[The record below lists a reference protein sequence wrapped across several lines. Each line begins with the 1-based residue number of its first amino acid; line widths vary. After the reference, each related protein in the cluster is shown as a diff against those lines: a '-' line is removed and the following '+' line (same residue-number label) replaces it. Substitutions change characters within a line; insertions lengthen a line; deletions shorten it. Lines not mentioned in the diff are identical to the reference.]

1 MSDETISPPP
11 PTPLL
16 PSTTAAL
23 LERWR
28 RLVRSARLDGWSG
41 LTLGPLL
48 LAVPLLAAIWCS
60 HLLYAER
67 ERQLAVDN
75 ALQDNA
81 NIARVAVSV
90 LEQTLERSR
99 RHARLARAGLDDP
112 RLLESLRLATSGDGI
127 FTAVMVQDPLRGP
140 LFSSSPTEADT
151 TSLLRMGTRLSSDA
165 PRSILAD
172 EIALFPAE
180 RGPDGNWRLPISIPL
195 MSVLGNRGQLLALID
210 ANRLLQPFRT
220 LDLGSGGALRIYD
233 ASGHTLFDTRSG
245 EGRFTPTDDTN
256 SRRLAAALHGRSTV
270 DRADGRPALLAFE
283 RSASNGLGIA
293 VERRLDEVLHS
304 AAQRRLALAG
314 WAWSLSL
321 VLVAALAAM
330 VLVARRQHRLYREL
344 TRAED
349 EKERL
354 IEQLKEEK
362 GRAYQLAS
370 HDHLTSLPNRM
381 LFTELAVSHL
391 NRARRNHAPFVMM
404 FLDLDRFKAI
414 NDTLGHRVGDLLL
427 REVAD
432 RLKASVRDT
441 DIVARLGGDEFV
453 VLLTELDAADAA
465 ARVARK
471 LIEAL
476 ARPMK
481 FDEHELEVRASVG
494 IAIHPRDGQDIDAL
508 MRNADSAMYEAK
520 RSGRGCFRYYDP
532 SLNARS
538 ALHLDLH
545 SRFRRAILGEE
556 FVLHYQPRV
565 ALNGLRITSLEALIR
580 WQHPERGLVYPGDF
594 IDYAEQEGLVVE
606 LGNWVVREACR
617 QIAAWQQEG
626 ITVVPVAI
634 NVSAR
639 QLRDQSFVEVI
650 RETTAHYGIRPDML
664 ELEITERCVVDDFE
678 RAHAALE
685 VLSKLG
691 LKIALDDFGTGFSSL
706 SYLRRLP
713 IDIIKIDRSFINDIR
728 NQTNDAAIV
737 ASTIALGHNLGLTV
751 IAEGVET
758 REQAVYLKAAGCDEV
773 QGYYF
778 QRPIP
783 AADTLPLLV
792 NGIPDR

>member
-1 MSDETISPPP
+1 M
-11 PTPLL
+11 
-16 PSTTAAL
+16 
-23 LERWR
+23 
-28 RLVRSARLDGWSG
+28 RSARLDGWSG

-48 LAVPLLAAIWCS
+48 LAIPLLAAIWCS

-67 ERQLAVDN
+67 ERQLAVESV
-75 ALQDNA
+75 LQDNA
-81 NIARVAVSV
+81 NIARMAVSV

-99 RHARLARAGLDDP
+99 RHAHLARAGLDDT
-112 RLLESLRLATSGDGI
+112 RLLEGLRLAAGSDSL
-127 FTAVMVQDPLRGP
+127 FSAVMVQDAQRGP
-140 LFSSSPTEADT
+140 LLSSATTEGDT
-151 TSLLRMGTRLSSDA
+151 AALLRLAARSAGDT
-165 PRSILAD
+165 PRTALAG
-172 EIALFPAE
+172 EITLLPAE
-180 RGPDGNWRLPISIPL
+180 RGPDGNWRLPVAIPL
-195 MSVLGNRGQLLALID
+195 LSALGHRGQLLTLID

-220 LDLGSGGALRIYD
+220 LDLGSGSDLRIYD
-233 ASGHTLFDTRSG
+233 ASGRSLFDTRG
-245 EGRFTPTDDTN
+245 GDGRFFTADDGSDKLFATALQG
-256 SRRLAAALHGRSTV
+256 RRTV
-270 DRADGRPALLAFE
+270 ERADGRPVLLAFE
-283 RSASNGLGIA
+283 RSAGSGLGVA
-293 VERRLDEVLHS
+293 VERRLDEVLHN

-321 VLVAALAAM
+321 MLVAALAAM

-344 TRAED
+344 SRAED

-381 LFTELAVSHL
+381 LFTELAASHL

-427 REVAD
+427 QEVAE

-453 VLLTELDAADAA
+453 VLLTEVDAADAA

-471 LIEAL
+471 LIDAL
-476 ARPMK
+476 ARPMG
-481 FDEHELEVRASVG
+481 FDGHELEVRASIG

-545 SRFRRAILGEE
+545 SRFRRAILGDE

-639 QLRDQSFVEVI
+639 QLRDHSFVEVI
-650 RETTAHYGIRPDML
+650 RETTAHYRIRPDML

-685 VLSKLG
+685 VLSGLG
-691 LKIALDDFGTGFSSL
+691 MKIALDDFGTGFSSL

-783 AADTLPLLV
+783 AAETLPLLRD
-792 NGIPDR
+792 GIPDR

>member
-1 MSDETISPPP
+1 M
-11 PTPLL
+11 
-16 PSTTAAL
+16 

-28 RLVRSARLDGWSG
+28 RLARSAHLDGWSG

-48 LAVPLLAAIWCS
+48 LAIPLLAAIWCS

-75 ALQDNA
+75 VLQDNA
-81 NIARVAVSV
+81 NIARMAVSV
-90 LEQTLERSR
+90 LEQTLERGR
-99 RHARLARAGLDDP
+99 RHARLARAGLDDA
-112 RLLESLRLATSGDGI
+112 RLLEGLRLATSSDSL
-127 FTAVMVQDPLRGP
+127 FSAMMVQDAQRGL
-140 LFSSSPTEADT
+140 LFSSAATESETAA
-151 TSLLRMGTRLSSDA
+151 LLRLAARPAGDA
-165 PRSILAD
+165 ARTALAG
-172 EIALFPAE
+172 EVTLLPAE
-180 RGPDGNWRLPISIPL
+180 RGPDGNWRLPMAIPL
-195 MSVLGNRGQLLALID
+195 SSALGNRGQLLALVD
-210 ANRLLQPFRT
+210 ASRLLQPFRT

-233 ASGHTLFDTRSG
+233 ASGRSLFDTRS
-245 EGRFTPTDDTN
+245 DD
-256 SRRLAAALHGRSTV
+256 SRRLVADDGSDKLFAATLQGRGTV
-270 DRADGRPALLAFE
+270 ERNDGRPALLAFE
-283 RSASNGLGIA
+283 RSAASGLGVA
-293 VERRLDEVLHS
+293 VERRLDEVLHG
-304 AAQRRLALAG
+304 AAQRRLAPAG

-321 VLVAALAAM
+321 VLVASLAAM
-330 VLVARRQHRLYREL
+330 VVVARRQHRLYREL
-344 TRAED
+344 SRAED

-370 HDHLTSLPNRM
+370 HDHLTGLPNRM
-381 LFTELAVSHL
+381 LFTELAASHL

-432 RLKASVRDT
+432 RLKAAVRDT

-453 VLLTELDAADAA
+453 VLLTEVDAADAA

-471 LIEAL
+471 LIDAL
-476 ARPMK
+476 ARPMNL
-481 FDEHELEVRASVG
+481 DGQDLEVRASVG

-617 QIAAWQQEG
+617 QIAAWQQVG
-626 ITVVPVAI
+626 IAVVPVAI

-664 ELEITERCVVDDFE
+664 EIEITERCVVDDFE

-685 VLSKLG
+685 VLSRLG

-783 AADTLPLLV
+783 AADTLPLLRD
-792 NGIPDR
+792 GIPDR